1 MRPPAGRAP
10 VAGSRGI
17 TVVTA
22 AVVIFLLIAANALY
36 VAAEFSAVASR
47 RTRVE
52 ELAGEGNALARALLP
67 LMSSSRALD
76 TYVAACQIGITLS
89 SLVLGAYG
97 QATVGRALAGRLQES
112 GGLSP
117 EAALSLAAV
126 VTLAGLVSAQ
136 VVLGELL
143 PKSVAIRYPVT
154 VALATTVP
162 MRWSL
167 WLFAPLTWLLNGSAS
182 VLLRL
187 LRVPSGPRLHVHAPE
202 DIDYLVEES
211 HEGGM
216 LDDAERERLHNV
228 LRLANRRVREVMV
241 PRTRV
246 FAIPA
251 DTPVADLVRIA
262 TDSPYTRI
270 PVYRG
275 SLDDVLGLLHVK
287 DLLAASAGPG
297 PVDLEKLLR
306 DMPRVPESRLVVDL
320 LSDLRDR
327 HQHMALVMDEY
338 GGTSGIVTL
347 EDLLEEVVGE
357 IPDEYEKG
365 PADRVVPLG
374 EGGYRV
380 PGTLPLA
387 DLAELTGLDV
397 GDSES
402 DTVAGLVMEKLGR
415 IPEQGEMLDYDG
427 WTFKVEAM
435 DGHSLVSVLL
445 HPRKAEEP

>member
-1 MRPPAGRAP
+1 
-10 VAGSRGI
+10 
-17 TVVTA
+17 VVTA
-22 AVVIFLLIAANALY
+22 GAIIAVLIAVNALY
-36 VAAEFSAVASR
+36 VAAEFAAVASR

-52 ELAGEGNALARALLP
+52 ELADGGSSLARVLLP
-67 LMSSSRALD
+67 LVSSSRALD

-97 QATVGRALAGRLQES
+97 QATVGRALAGRLQVS
-112 GGLSP
+112 AGLSAD
-117 EAALSLAAV
+117 AALTSAAAL
-126 VTLAGLVSAQ
+126 TLAGLVGAQ
-136 VVLGELL
+136 VVLGELV
-143 PKSVAIRYPVT
+143 PKSVAIRYPVP
-154 VALATTVP
+154 VALATAIP

-167 WLFAPLTWLLNGSAS
+167 WLFAPLTLLLNGSAS
-182 VLLRL
+182 IVLRL
-187 LRVPSGPRLHVHAPE
+187 CRVPARPRLHIHAPE

-211 HEGGM
+211 HEGGL

-251 DTPVADLVRIA
+251 DTPVEDLIRIA
-262 TDSPYTRI
+262 TDSAYTRI

-297 PVDLEKLLR
+297 PVELERLLR

-327 HQHMALVMDEY
+327 HQHMALVVDEY

-365 PADRVVPLG
+365 ISDRVVPLD
-374 EGGYRV
+374 GGGFRV

-387 DLAELTGLDV
+387 DLAELTGLEV
-397 GDSES
+397 EDSES
-402 DTVAGLVMEKLGR
+402 DTVAGLVMERLGR
-415 IPEQGEMLDYDG
+415 IPGAGEEVDFGG
-427 WTFKVEAM
+427 WRFRVEAV
-435 DGHSLVSVLL
+435 DGHSLVSVLVA
-445 HPRKAEEP
+445 PRTEESP